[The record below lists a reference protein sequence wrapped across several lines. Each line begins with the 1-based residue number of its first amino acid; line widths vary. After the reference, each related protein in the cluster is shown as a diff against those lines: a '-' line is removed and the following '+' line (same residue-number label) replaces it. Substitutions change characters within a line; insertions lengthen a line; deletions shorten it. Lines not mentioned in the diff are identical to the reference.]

1 MHIGLKEREK
11 KLPNA
16 QQTKGIEH
24 KSTNN
29 KTVPNKYKEKTT
41 NLPTEKLQIYQP
53 KNYKSTK
60 KKLQISQ
67 QRTANLTTIQ
77 RFKIKPSTAQYCPF
91 VLF

>member
-1 MHIGLKEREK
+1 MHIGLKEREREK

-41 NLPTEKLQIYQP
+41 NNLPTEKLQI
-53 KNYKSTK
+53 
-60 KKLQISQ
+60 SQ
-67 QRTANLTTIQ
+67 QKTTNLTTLQ
-77 RFKIKPSTAQYCPF
+77 NKT
-91 VLF
+91 